1 MTEHLTIAIDGPA
14 SSGKSTISKQLAQD
28 LDIIHIDT
36 GAMYRSLTWEAIQRG
51 VDFSNEKALVDALN
65 QMDISFEQAE
75 DQQKVFINGQEVTED
90 IRSLEV
96 TNNASEVS
104 AHPQVREELVNRQR
118 LLAEDFDVVMD
129 GRDIGTVVLPD
140 ANYKIFLDASL
151 DERAKRR
158 FKENKERGIQ
168 TDFEQLKKEIMER
181 DKKDSQRQVAPLKAA
196 DDAVLLDTTDLTT
209 DQVIEK
215 IKTIIKEN

>member
-158 FKENKERGIQ
+158 FKENQERGIQ
-168 TDFEQLKKEIMER
+168 SDFEQLKKEIMER

>member
-51 VDFSNEKALVDALN
+51 VDFSNKKALVDALN

-158 FKENKERGIQ
+158 FKENQERGIQ

>member
-158 FKENKERGIQ
+158 FKENQERGIQ